1 MIQRRGF
8 ITTTT
13 ALALLALA
21 AVAMAQLTTAFATD
35 VRRTE
40 NQRVEAQLRQIVIAQ
55 ILQSRQNSPMQL
67 PAELKN
73 SDAKITIRDKTII
86 AQIDR
91 RHLQIEL
98 PSK

>member
-1 MIQRRGF
+1 MIKRRGF

-21 AVAMAQLTTAFATD
+21 GVAMAQLTTAFATD
-35 VRRTE
+35 ARRTE
-40 NQRVEAQLRQIVIAQ
+40 NERVEAQLRQVVIAQ
-55 ILQSRQNSPMQL
+55 ILQSRQNGPMQL
-67 PAELKN
+67 PDELNK
-73 SDAKITIRDKTII
+73 SDAKIAMQNKTII

-98 PSK
+98 PPK

>member
-1 MIQRRGF
+1 MIKRRGF

-21 AVAMAQLTTAFATD
+21 GVAMAQLTTAFATD
-35 VRRTE
+35 ARRTE
-40 NQRVEAQLRQIVIAQ
+40 NQRVEAQLRQVVIAQ
-55 ILQSRQNSPMQL
+55 ILQSRQNSPLQL
-67 PAELKN
+67 PNELNN
-73 SDAKITIRDKTII
+73 SDVKMTIRGKTII

-91 RHLQIEL
+91 QHLQIEL

>member
-13 ALALLALA
+13 ALALLALVG
-21 AVAMAQLTTAFATD
+21 VAMAQLTTAFATD

-40 NQRVEAQLRQIVIAQ
+40 NERVEAQLRQVVIAGV
-55 ILQSRQNSPMQL
+55 LQSRQNNAIRL
-67 PAELKN
+67 PDELKK
-73 SDAKITIRDKTII
+73 SDVNFTIQGKTII

-91 RHLQIEL
+91 RHLQIDL

>member
-1 MIQRRGF
+1 MIERRGF

-21 AVAMAQLTTAFATD
+21 GVAMAELTTAFATD

-40 NQRVEAQLRQIVIAQ
+40 NQHVEAQLRQVVIAQ
-55 ILQSRQNSPMQL
+55 ILQSRQNSPMRL
-67 PAELKN
+67 PDELNK
-73 SDAKITIRDKTII
+73 SDVKIAMQNKTIV

-91 RHLQIEL
+91 QHLQIEL
-98 PSK
+98 PK